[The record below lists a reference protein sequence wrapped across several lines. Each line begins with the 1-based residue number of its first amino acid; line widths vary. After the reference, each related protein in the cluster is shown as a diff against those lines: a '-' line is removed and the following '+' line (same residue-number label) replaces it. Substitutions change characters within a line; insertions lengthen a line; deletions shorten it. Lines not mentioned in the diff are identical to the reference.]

1 MDKNQIETELKFQT
15 TDPKKVL
22 SVLLA
27 SGAKIISKNK
37 QKTVLFDTTN
47 HDLENKGVF
56 VRVRAEGEENTITL
70 KEKIGNDET
79 VRQRKETEFKIED
92 LDKMSYIIEKLG
104 FDYVVIMEKYRIELS
119 YKNSHV
125 CIDEMPFGFYVEIEG
140 EEAEINLIAQ
150 ELRFKPEE
158 KIIVT
163 YWDLFE
169 DWKKDKGITDQNIVF
184 EEGYKSKL
192 LTM

>member
-1 MDKNQIETELKFQT
+1 MNQSQIETELKFQT

-27 SGAKIISKNK
+27 SGAKIISNNK
-37 QKTVLFDTTN
+37 QKTVRFDTTN

-56 VRVRAEGEENTITL
+56 IRVRAEGEENTITL

-104 FDYVVIMEKYRIELS
+104 FDYVLIMEKYRIELT

-140 EEAEINLIAQ
+140 EEAEINAITQ
-150 ELRFKPEE
+150 ELGFKPEE

-169 DWKKDKGITDQNIVF
+169 DWKKEKNIQTDNIVF
-184 EEGYKSKL
+184 QEGHKSSL
-192 LTM
+192 Q

>member
-1 MDKNQIETELKFQT
+1 MNLDHIETELKFQT
-15 TDPKKVL
+15 IDPQRIINAL
-22 SVLLA
+22 MA
-27 SGAKIISKNK
+27 SGAKLVSKNK
-37 QKTVLFDTTN
+37 QKTVRFDTIN
-47 HDLENKGVF
+47 HDLEKKGIF
-56 VRVRAEGEENTITL
+56 IRVRAEGEENTITL

-92 LDKMSYIIEKLG
+92 LDKMSYIIQKLG
-104 FDYVVIMEKYRIELS
+104 FDYVLVMEKYRIELT

-125 CIDEMPFGFYVEIEG
+125 CVDEMPFGFYVEIEG

-150 ELRFKPEE
+150 ELGFKPEE

-169 DWKKDKGITDQNIVF
+169 DWKKDKRITNQNIVF

-192 LTM
+192 I

>member
-1 MDKNQIETELKFQT
+1 MDKNQIETELKFET
-15 TDPKKVL
+15 NEPEKVL
-22 SVLLA
+22 SVLISL
-27 SGAKIISKNK
+27 GAKTISRNK
-37 QKTVLFDTTN
+37 QKTIRFDTSN
-47 HDLENKGVF
+47 HDLEQKGVF
-56 VRVRAEGEENTITL
+56 IRVRSEGDENTITL

-104 FDYVVIMEKYRIELS
+104 FDYVLIMEKYRIELT
-119 YKNSHV
+119 YKDSHI

-140 EEAEINLIAQ
+140 EETDINNIAH
-150 ELRFKPEE
+150 ELGFKPEE

-169 DWKKDKGITDQNIVF
+169 DWKKDKDIQGQNIVF
-184 EEGYKSKL
+184 GEGYCSKL
-192 LTM
+192 INI